1 MRVSVALSPM
11 PNTSKSALKRQLFL
25 YRLGHL
31 VEVNGVSR
39 TAIATRF
46 HRLHRLPSGYRIVI
60 GYNPGMRTK
69 EMLEIRPDSIICRRG
84 EIKSYYIRLAQV
96 GLHEVPMN
104 NGDALLEA
112 FLLYLFGDSLGQVFR
127 NLDTDRLHFVAL
139 SRCNHNSAVSAA

>member
-69 EMLEIRPDSIICRRG
+69 KMLEIRPNSIVCRRG
-84 EIKSYYIRLAQV
+84 EIKRYHIRLAQV
-96 GLHEVPMN
+96 GFHEVSMN
-104 NGDALLEA
+104 NRDPLLET
-112 FLLYLFGDSLGQVFR
+112 FFFHFFGHSFRQVFR
-127 NLDTDRLHFVAL
+127 
-139 SRCNHNSAVSAA
+139 